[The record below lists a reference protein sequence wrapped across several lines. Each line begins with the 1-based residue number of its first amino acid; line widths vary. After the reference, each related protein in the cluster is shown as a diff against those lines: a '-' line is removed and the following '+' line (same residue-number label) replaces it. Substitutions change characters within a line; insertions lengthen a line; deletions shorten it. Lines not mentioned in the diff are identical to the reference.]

1 MHPTFELVP
10 GNAPGSRN
18 VIESISWRQSTRAI
32 GRHIGP
38 KPFGGLPPNFVHDKG
53 RYRQDS
59 VTGAPRTFQALS
71 LATEIPSRSFTAS

>member
-1 MHPTFELVP
+1 MQFDAFA
-10 GNAPGSRN
+10 NSR
-18 VIESISWRQSTRAI
+18 
-32 GRHIGP
+32 H
-38 KPFGGLPPNFVHDKG
+38 FGQVTQKLLGLQTQVVNDKG